1 MTTGQRIKSER
12 LKAGLTQKELGK
24 RLGIAYQSV
33 AQWEN
38 GLRNPKLETLQRIA
52 DALNVSLWTFF
63 PDGTEVTFDGE
74 LFRVSDGN
82 AVRWIGSPAG
92 QGDSPQGAEN
102 QPANDNRA
110 RLNANYDSLNDH
122 SRKRLVEYSDD
133 LVSNPQNRRDPDNE

>member
-63 PDGTEVTFDGE
+63 PDGTEITLDGE
-74 LFRVSDGN
+74 LFRVSGGI
-82 AVRWIGSPAG
+82 AARWIGSPAG
-92 QGDSPQGAEN
+92 QGDSPQGAES

-110 RLNANYDSLNDH
+110 RLNANYDALNDH
-122 SRKRLVEYSDD
+122 GRERLVEYSDD
-133 LVSNPQNRRDPDNE
+133 LVSNPQNRRDNK